1 MVRSRWCT
9 ALSVCCWCCRWLSEW
24 YLSTEKRRERLTPP
38 LSPHSLT
45 YSFFFLQ
52 GKSSVCKAIL
62 DRLNVQWV
70 AILPTDSFYKPLTAE
85 QKADVA
91 NYNFDHP
98 SAFDWPLLIETL
110 RALKRCEKVSV
121 PHYDFVSH
129 SRLPTSSTIYGADV
143 IIVEGILALYH
154 KEVRAELD
162 MKIFVD
168 TDSDVRLCRRLRR
181 DIAERGRDVNGVL
194 LQYERFVKPAFDE
207 FVQPTMQHADIVVP
221 RGVDNK
227 VAIDL
232 IASHVANKM
241 RERAEREGALA
252 LQRLSSPAI
261 QLESEQVPDTVT
273 VLPPDSRHTLALVTG
288 LRNSKTHRA
297 KFVAFADRLIMKT
310 FELALTKVPLVEAT
324 VTTLTGAAFHG
335 YLPSSDEIC
344 AVSVLRSGDA
354 MTHNLMK
361 IVRTGCKYG
370 QILIQADSDTLPAL
384 FYLKLPPSI
393 AKMSVIF
400 LCYPTMTT
408 GESMTM
414 AIRVLLDHGVRAE
427 RIIVVTLFATLLSLH
442 VIKNAFPSVEVVAAA
457 VENHVSEH
465 GFLQVGAFSD
475 RYYGTHESEAD
486 NREHLLN

>member
-1 MVRSRWCT
+1 MDDLLGTIRT
-9 ALSVCCWCCRWLSEW
+9 AHCDRRLSLA
-24 YLSTEKRRERLTPP
+24 
-38 LSPHSLT
+38 SPVALRVVSCGGSPALVSSQT
-45 YSFFFLQ
+45 QLGRGA

-85 QKADVA
+85 QKADVR

-98 SAFDWPLLIETL
+98 SAFDWPLMIETL

-121 PHYDFVSH
+121 PHYDFVTH

-154 KEVRAELD
+154 ADVRSELD

-207 FVQPTMQHADIVVP
+207 FVQPTMQYADIVVP

-261 QLESEQVPDTVT
+261 QLESETVPDTVT
-273 VLPPDSRHTLALVTG
+273 VLPRGSQHTLALVTS
-288 LRNSKTHRA
+288 LRSAKTHRA

-324 VTTLTGAAFHG
+324 VKTPTGADFHG
-335 YLPSSDEIC
+335 YLPSGDELC

-384 FYLKLPPSI
+384 FYLKLPPSNRQP
-393 AKMSVIF
+393 VRR
-400 LCYPTMTT
+400 LPLLPDDDDR
-408 GESMTM
+408 
-414 AIRVLLDHGVRAE
+414 RVDDDGDSCALLDHGVRAE
-427 RIIVVTLFATLLSLH
+427 RIIIVTLFATLHSLH
-442 VIKNAFPSVEVVAAA
+442 SIKNAFPAVEVVVAA
-457 VENHVSEH
+457 VENHVNED

-475 RYYGTHESEAD
+475 RYYGTHETTDNSEHA
-486 NREHLLN
+486 LN

>member
-1 MVRSRWCT
+1 M
-9 ALSVCCWCCRWLSEW
+9 
-24 YLSTEKRRERLTPP
+24 
-38 LSPHSLT
+38 
-45 YSFFFLQ
+45 
-52 GKSSVCKAIL
+52 
-62 DRLNVQWV
+62 QWV
-70 AILPTDSFYKPLTAE
+70 AILPTDSFYKPLSAE

-98 SAFDWPLLIETL
+98 AAFDWPLLIETL
-110 RALKRCEKVSV
+110 RALKRCQKVSV
-121 PHYDFVSH
+121 PHYDFVTH

-154 KEVRAELD
+154 KDVRAELD

-181 DIAERGRDVNGVL
+181 DIAERGRDVAGVL

-207 FVQPTMQHADIVVP
+207 FVQPTMVYADIVVP
-221 RGVDNK
+221 RGVDNT

-261 QLESEQVPDTVT
+261 ALESDTLPDNVT
-273 VLPPDSRHTLALVTG
+273 LLPPASQHTLALVTG
-288 LRNSKTHRA
+288 LRNAATRRA
-297 KFVAFADRLIMKT
+297 KFVSFADRLILKT
-310 FELALTKVPLVEAT
+310 FELALTKLPLAEAT
-324 VTTLTGAAFHG
+324 VTTPTGESFVG
-335 YLPSSDEIC
+335 YLPADGDEMC

-393 AKMSVIF
+393 AKMSVVF

-414 AIRVLLDHGVRAE
+414 ALRVLLDHGVRAE
-427 RIIVVTLFATLLSLH
+427 RIVVVTLFATLLSLH
-442 VIKNAFPSVEVVAAA
+442 AIKNAFPAVEVVAAV
-457 VENHVSEH
+457 VENHVDNNGH
-465 GFLQVGAFSD
+465 LQVGAFSD
-475 RYYGTHESEAD
+475 RYYGTHEAED
-486 NREHLLN
+486 NNNLD

>member
-1 MVRSRWCT
+1 M
-9 ALSVCCWCCRWLSEW
+9 
-24 YLSTEKRRERLTPP
+24 
-38 LSPHSLT
+38 
-45 YSFFFLQ
+45 
-52 GKSSVCKAIL
+52 
-62 DRLNVQWV
+62 QWV

-85 QKADVA
+85 QKADVR

-98 SAFDWPLLIETL
+98 SAFDWPLMIETL

-121 PHYDFVSH
+121 PHYDFVTH

-154 KEVRAELD
+154 ADVRSELD

-207 FVQPTMQHADIVVP
+207 FVQPTMQYADIVVP

-261 QLESEQVPDTVT
+261 QLESETVPDTVT
-273 VLPPDSRHTLALVTG
+273 VLPRGSQHTLALVTS
-288 LRNSKTHRA
+288 LRSAKTHRA

-324 VTTLTGAAFHG
+324 VKTPTGADFHG
-335 YLPSSDEIC
+335 YLPSGDELC

-393 AKMSVIF
+393 ASMSVVF

-427 RIIVVTLFATLLSLH
+427 RIIIVTLFATLHSLH
-442 VIKNAFPSVEVVAAA
+442 SIKNAFPAVEVVVAA
-457 VENHVSEH
+457 VENQVNED

-475 RYYGTHESEAD
+475 RYYGTHETVDNSEHA
-486 NREHLLN
+486 LN